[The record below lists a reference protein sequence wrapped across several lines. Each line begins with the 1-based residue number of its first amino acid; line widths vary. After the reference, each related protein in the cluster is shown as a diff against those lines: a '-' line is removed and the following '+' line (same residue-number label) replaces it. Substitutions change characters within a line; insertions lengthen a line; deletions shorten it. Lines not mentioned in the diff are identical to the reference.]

1 MGNTIYDVFISYRRQ
16 GGFETAKH
24 LNDLLIHDG
33 FSVSFDIDTLRE
45 GDFDKA
51 LLNRIEQCV
60 DFILVVDEHAFDR
73 TLDSNFDPKKD
84 WLRIELAYALK
95 LKKNIIPILLSGVN
109 GFPNNL
115 PEDIKGVITKH
126 GPEYTISYFD
136 TFYEKLKGFMH
147 ALPRNLNLGNTQT
160 PKVSL
165 HYLKVKS
172 DLDCLFYL
180 DGDEMTQIKA
190 NKIYKTP
197 LAQGEYEL
205 RFVSI
210 DNAKDIVE
218 MDFIMPTADK
228 LQKVNLCAVRNKRLE
243 IEAEEKRKAD
253 EEARRI
259 AAEEKRKQIEEEKRQ
274 AEERGEFTIKGVAF
288 KMIRVEG
295 GTFMMGANEGD
306 SEAYDW
312 EKPTHPVTLS
322 SYSIGE
328 TAVTQALWKAVMGN
342 NPSPSFF
349 KGADRPVVNVSW
361 DDCQEFIRKLNEK
374 TKWHFRLPTEA
385 EWEFAARGGNK
396 EKNNNYKYAGS
407 NTIGDV
413 AWYNGNSKNETHRV
427 AQKQPNELG
436 LYDMS
441 GNVWEWCQDRY
452 GKYSNNSQTN
462 PTGPESGDCRV
473 GRGGSWF
480 NNARNC
486 RTSFRDNL
494 TPLRRDD
501 DLGLRLTL

>member
-1 MGNTIYDVFISYRRQ
+1 MGKTIYDVFISYRRQ

-60 DFILVVDEHAFDR
+60 DFILVVDKHAFDR
-73 TLDSNFDPKKD
+73 TLDSSFDPKKD
-84 WLRIELAYALK
+84 WLRTELAYALK

-109 GFPNNL
+109 GFPDNL
-115 PEDIKGVITKH
+115 PDDIEGVITKH
-126 GPEYTISYFD
+126 GPEYSKAYYN
-136 TFYEKLKGFMH
+136 TFYGKLKGFMH
-147 ALPRNLNLGNTQT
+147 ALPRNLNLGNMQT

-165 HYLKVKS
+165 PYLKVKS
-172 DLDCLFYL
+172 DMDCLFYL
-180 DGDEMTQIKA
+180 DGEEMTQIKA

-210 DNAKDIVE
+210 DDAKDIVE
-218 MDFIMPTADK
+218 MEFIMPNADK
-228 LQKVNLCAVRNKRLE
+228 LQKVNLCTVRNKRLE
-243 IEAEEKRKAD
+243 IE
-253 EEARRI
+253 
-259 AAEEKRKQIEEEKRQ
+259 KRQ
-274 AEERGEFTIKGVAF
+274 AEERGNFTIEGIAF
-288 KMIRVEG
+288 KMIHVEG

-312 EKPTHPVTLS
+312 EKPTHQVTLS

-328 TAVTQALWKAVMGN
+328 TAVTQALWEAVMGN
-342 NPSPSFF
+342 NPSFF
-349 KGADRPVVNVSW
+349 KGADRPVEMVSW
-361 DDCQEFIRKLNEK
+361 DDCQKFIRKLNEK
-374 TKWHFRLPTEA
+374 TNRNFRLPTEA

-396 EKNNNYKYAGS
+396 GKNNNYKYAGS
-407 NTIGDV
+407 NTIDNV
-413 AWYNGNSKNETHRV
+413 AWYEGNSKNVTHPV

-441 GNVWEWCQDRY
+441 GNVWEWCQDWY
-452 GKYSNNSQTN
+452 DEYSNKSQTN
-462 PTGPESGDCRV
+462 PTGPESGVGRV
-473 GRGGSWF
+473 IRGGSWF
-480 NNARNC
+480 NNAWLC
-486 RTSFRDNL
+486 RTSYRDYG
-494 TPLRRDD
+494 TPSYHFNY
-501 DLGLRLTL
+501 LGLRLAL

>member
-24 LNDLLIHDG
+24 LNDLLVHDG

-51 LLNRIEQCV
+51 LLNRIDQCV

-84 WLRIELAYALK
+84 WLKIELAYALK

-109 GFPNNL
+109 GFPDNL

-126 GPEYTISYFD
+126 GPEYSKAYYN
-136 TFYEKLKGFMH
+136 TFYGKLKGFMH
-147 ALPRNLNLGNTQT
+147 ALPRNLYLGNMQA

-165 HYLKVKS
+165 PYLKVKS

-180 DGDEMTQIKA
+180 DGEEMTQIKA

-218 MDFIMPTADK
+218 MDFIMPTADR
-228 LQKVNLCAVRNKRLE
+228 LLKVNLCAVRNKRME

-259 AAEEKRKQIEEEKRQ
+259 AAEEKRKQIE
-274 AEERGEFTIKGVAF
+274 GIAF
-288 KMIRVEG
+288 KMIHVEG

-306 SEAYDW
+306 SEAFDD
-312 EKPTHPVTLS
+312 ERPAHKVMLS

-328 TAVTQALWKAVMGN
+328 TAVTQALWEAVMGG
-342 NPSPSFF
+342 NPSYF
-349 KGADRPVVNVSW
+349 KGADRPVECVSW

-374 TKWHFRLPTEA
+374 TNRKFRLPTEA

-396 EKNNNYKYAGS
+396 GKNNNHKYAG
-407 NTIGDV
+407 NNIIDDV
-413 AWYNGNSKNETHRV
+413 AWYSENSESQTHPV

-436 LYDMS
+436 IYDMS

-462 PTGPESGDCRV
+462 PTGQKGGDNRV
-473 GRGGSWF
+473 ERGGGWYSST
-480 NNARNC
+480 RGC
-486 RTSFRDNL
+486 RPSYRHNRS
-494 TPLRRDD
+494 PLSRIYG
-501 DLGLRLTL
+501 LGLRLAL

>member
-60 DFILVVDEHAFDR
+60 DFILVVDKHAFDR

-109 GFPNNL
+109 GFPDNL

-126 GPEYTISYFD
+126 GPEYSKAYYN
-136 TFYEKLKGFMH
+136 TFYGKLKGFMH
-147 ALPRNLNLGNTQT
+147 ALPRNLNLGNMQA

-165 HYLKVKS
+165 PYLKVKS

-180 DGDEMTQIKA
+180 DGEEMTPIKA

-205 RFVSI
+205 RFVSS

-218 MDFIMPTADK
+218 MEFIMPTADK
-228 LQKVNLCAVRNKRLE
+228 LQKVNLCAVRDKR
-243 IEAEEKRKAD
+243 
-253 EEARRI
+253 
-259 AAEEKRKQIEEEKRQ
+259 
-274 AEERGEFTIKGVAF
+274 EERGEFTIEGVAF

-295 GTFMMGANEGD
+295 GIFTMGAKEGD
-306 SEAYDW
+306 SEAFTV
-312 EKPTHPVTLS
+312 EQPAHQVMLS

-328 TAVTQALWKAVMGN
+328 TAVTQALWEAVMGG
-342 NPSPSFF
+342 NPSDF
-349 KGADRPVVNVSW
+349 KGADHPVEQVSW

-374 TKWHFRLPTEA
+374 TNRKFRLPTEA

-396 EKNNNYKYAGS
+396 SKGYKYAGS
-407 NTIGDV
+407 NDIDSV
-413 AWYNGNSKNETHRV
+413 AWYDGNSGAETHPV

-441 GNVWEWCQDRY
+441 GNVWEWCQDWY

-462 PTGPESGDCRV
+462 PTGPESGDNRV
-473 GRGGSWF
+473 VRGGSW
-480 NNARNC
+480 NDYAWSC
-486 RTSFRDNL
+486 RASCRIDYA
-494 TPLRRDD
+494 PSIRSY
-501 DLGLRLTL
+501 DLGLRLAL